1 MELDKIIS
9 HIKTKI
15 VGVDKT
21 KLPGD
26 TIAFQFNVTDSGRF
40 YVELKNKNINI
51 EPYEYNDRDM
61 LITINSTN
69 LIKLID
75 GKLDPVKGFLMKK
88 FKAEGDFSKV
98 KVLAELMKS
107 K

>member
-1 MELDKIIS
+1 MELNQIIAYIKQKIE
-9 HIKTKI
+9 T
-15 VGVDKT
+15 VDT
-21 KLPGD
+21 SKLPND
-26 TIAFQFNVTDSGRF
+26 TIAFQFNVSDSGRF
-40 YVELKNKNINI
+40 YVELKDKNVNI

-75 GKLDPVKGFLMKK
+75 GKLDPVKGFLSRK

-98 KVLAELMKS
+98 KVLAELISNK
-107 K
+107 